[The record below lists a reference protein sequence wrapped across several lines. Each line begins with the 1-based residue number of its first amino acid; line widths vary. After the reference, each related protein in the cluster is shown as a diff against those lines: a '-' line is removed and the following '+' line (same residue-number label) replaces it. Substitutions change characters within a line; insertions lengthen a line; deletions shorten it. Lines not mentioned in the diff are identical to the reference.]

1 MCALRTFNKVV
12 VTKLCTSSCLRL
24 QKQEIGLR
32 HSPLSH
38 IRESSL
44 ILIYTTQIHA
54 CIPNRQLTSLSLSF
68 LHIHTQYISLALLV
82 VHQQTT
88 LWRTA
93 SSCVKPP
100 HSLRPVWLVDRRE
113 KHVAVVS
120 SWQVVQ
126 SLAGNRAGG
135 QGGWNTHSHKHTPHL
150 STY

>member
-1 MCALRTFNKVV
+1 MCALGTFNKVV

-44 ILIYTTQIHA
+44 ILIYTTQIHE

-100 HSLRPVWLVDRRE
+100 SLPEAGLARGP
-113 KHVAVVS
+113 VVS
-120 SWQVVQ
+120 SWQGVQ

>member
-24 QKQEIGLR
+24 QKQEIGSRVTTLT
-32 HSPLSH
+32 LSH
-38 IRESSL
+38 IRQSSL
-44 ILIYTTQIHA
+44 ILIYTTQIHE

-100 HSLRPVWLVDRRE
+100 HSLRPVWLVDRLFLHGRGFSHWQGTGLE
-113 KHVAVVS
+113 GRVVGTHT
-120 SWQVVQ
+120 
-126 SLAGNRAGG
+126 AT
-135 QGGWNTHSHKHTPHL
+135 NTHLT
-150 STY
+150 